1 MQRSLVI
8 VHAARLPA
16 ALQIPHPQGA
26 VARCRYG
33 PQPVG
38 EHGQILNPALIAF
51 APNPMLVRID
61 AQFALAGWKLPD
73 VHPAGRRADHELAGV
88 AGRDERHRVDLLAV
102 GERLPRFLQLEV
114 PEMDPA
120 VPAGRDNVIATLAA
134 DSALAGYHL
143 LHSVR
148 GDLLTKM
155 GRFTEARE
163 EVQRAITMSQN
174 LREQEL
180 LTERLKQIEKAS
192 SLRRGGVFSKSV

>member
-8 VHAARLPA
+8 VRAARLPA

-26 VARCRYG
+26 VGRCRYV

-38 EHGQILNPALIAF
+38 EHGQILNPALMAL

-88 AGRDERHRVDLLAV
+88 AGRGERYRVDLLAV

-120 VPAGRDNVIATLAA
+120 VPAGRDNGAPTA
-134 DSALAGYHL
+134 
-143 LHSVR
+143 SVNR
-148 GDLLTKM
+148 VTC
-155 GRFTEARE
+155 
-163 EVQRAITMSQN
+163 
-174 LREQEL
+174 
-180 LTERLKQIEKAS
+180 
-192 SLRRGGVFSKSV
+192 SVP